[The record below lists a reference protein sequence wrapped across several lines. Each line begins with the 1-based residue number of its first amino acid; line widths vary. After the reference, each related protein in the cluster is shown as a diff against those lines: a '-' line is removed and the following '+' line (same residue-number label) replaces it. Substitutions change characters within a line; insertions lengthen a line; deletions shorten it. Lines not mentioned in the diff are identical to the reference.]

1 MMLFKEDTPD
11 PNLVAIC
18 KGNETYMF
26 PGQKQL
32 QMVLVSLRLIP
43 GSPLAVWLNA
53 VFNTVCNLLPW
64 SRIPAISDSFSCVGF
79 KPSTVRSRAYLALIV
94 NIKNPKPVCKAT

>member
-1 MMLFKEDTPD
+1 MSLNRSEHCAPNLLITFINMMLFKEDTPD

-32 QMVLVSLRLIP
+32 QMVLVSVRPNSGL
-43 GSPLAVWLNA
+43 PLAVWLSA
-53 VFNTVCNLLPW
+53 LCNLLPW
-64 SRIPAISDSFSCVGF
+64 S
-79 KPSTVRSRAYLALIV
+79 
-94 NIKNPKPVCKAT
+94 